1 MKPSS
6 KNGNRIGAEH
16 IVRNGVQV
24 RGLLL
29 KMKKHF
35 GEFRKALSNVDM
47 VRMLGISGI
56 EVAKGDIVYC

>member
-1 MKPSS
+1 
-6 KNGNRIGAEH
+6 
-16 IVRNGVQV
+16 VQV

-35 GEFRKALSNVDM
+35 GEFRKALSNEDM

-56 EVAKGDIVYC
+56 EVAKGDIVSC